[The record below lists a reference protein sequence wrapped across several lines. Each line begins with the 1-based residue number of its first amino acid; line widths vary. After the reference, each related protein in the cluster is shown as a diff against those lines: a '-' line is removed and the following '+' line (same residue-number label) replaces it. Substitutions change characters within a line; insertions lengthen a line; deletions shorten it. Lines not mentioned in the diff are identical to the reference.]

1 MKIKEGF
8 VVRQA
13 AGSYVV
19 IKQGGEADLRRMV
32 TINESGALIWD
43 CIAEGLTEGEIARKI
58 TDEYDIDLETAKKDV
73 AIFIA
78 RMKEAD
84 VLE

>member
-1 MKIKEGF
+1 MKIKDGYI
-8 VVRQA
+8 VRKV

-19 IKQGGEADLRRMV
+19 IKQGGDADFRQMITV
-32 TINESGALIWD
+32 NESGALIWD
-43 CIAEGLTEGEIARKI
+43 CISQGLDENAIAERIMQEYEI
-58 TDEYDIDLETAKKDV
+58 DFDTAFSDTKN
-73 AIFIA
+73 FIA